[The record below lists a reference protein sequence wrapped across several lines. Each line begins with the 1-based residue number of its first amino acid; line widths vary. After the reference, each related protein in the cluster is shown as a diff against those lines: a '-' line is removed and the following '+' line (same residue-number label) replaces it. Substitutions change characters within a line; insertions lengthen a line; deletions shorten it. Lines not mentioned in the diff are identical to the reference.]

1 MSKQQSAGVRRTAVD
16 MQGDRGEAI
25 VGYVVLVPVALFVL
39 MLGIQAAAYF
49 HSANVAIHAGG
60 RSVAVASRLGSSAAA
75 GRAEALSVVTE
86 SGSVPL
92 AVEVTSGNTVRA
104 VVTVRVDRVLPF
116 FPVSV
121 TRTVS
126 APKERFIP
134 EDQR

>member
-16 MQGDRGEAI
+16 TQGDRGEAI

-49 HSANVAIHAGG
+49 HSANVATQAGG
-60 RSVAVASRLGSSAAA
+60 RSVSVTSRLGSSAAA
-75 GRAEALSVVTE
+75 GRVEALAVVTE

-92 AVEVTSGNTVRA
+92 AVEVTSGDTVRA

-116 FPVSV
+116 FPTSV
-121 TRTVS
+121 TRSVS

-134 EDQR
+134 EDRR

>member
-1 MSKQQSAGVRRTAVD
+1 MSKQQYAGPHHGAVES
-16 MQGDRGEAI
+16 QRDRGEAI

-49 HSANVAIHAGG
+49 HSANVATHAGG

-92 AVEVTSGNTVRA
+92 AVEVTAGETVRA
-104 VVTVRVDRVLPF
+104 AVTVRVDRVLPF
-116 FPVSV
+116 FPASV

-134 EDQR
+134 EDER